1 MTALLTSKAGHAL
14 TSGGAVGLFAV
25 VSFTVFDAGDLG
37 TGLLFGARGLGNLIG
52 PVLAFRLVG
61 SSNRRIYGS
70 IGYAMA
76 LWGVAYLVV
85 GVSPGLVLAAVAI
98 LIAHM
103 GGGTQFTFSNYG
115 LQELTPDQMRGRVF
129 ALDFGLDTL
138 AIAVSALVVGALA
151 EVVPIRVLL
160 LGLGGIAIVFG
171 LGWARVTRPLWA
183 EIELGSER

>member
-1 MTALLTSKAGHAL
+1 
-14 TSGGAVGLFAV
+14 
-25 VSFTVFDAGDLG
+25 
-37 TGLLFGARGLGNLIG
+37 
-52 PVLAFRLVG
+52 
-61 SSNRRIYGS
+61 
-70 IGYAMA
+70 MA

-85 GVSPGLVLAAVAI
+85 GVSPGLVLAALAI

-115 LQELTPDQMRGRVF
+115 LQELTPDRMRGRVF

-151 EVVPIRVLL
+151 QVVPVRVLL

-171 LGWARVTRPLWA
+171 LAGP
-183 EIELGSER
+183 G